1 MIRKILA
8 LAISFSLL
16 GQSVLWAAPAAQEKQ
31 PRTLAEYQQQAKNDM
46 QAVQTGLSPKA
57 RLSVYFVLGSLVLA
71 RTYMLKQ
78 EKIQRIEAEMS
89 QKMEQTRAEV
99 SNTITTQKSQI
110 GALEKNIKFWQDK
123 ANGLRV
129 STQRV
134 EENLDRTTRELKNE
148 IANQVK
154 ESSQLYES
162 LRNAEALNYV
172 PQEIQHIISK
182 YEALIDPRTSNSK
195 YNLLKRQILE
205 ETGLKTASQEERM
218 AFITILDRT
227 REITTVSGKKSATDF
242 MVAALTKHTKNN
254 FPSFYYLKEFLT
266 RLSKSSGVLSVGLLA
281 FLAFSAS
288 DAKAAAM
295 TQRVQKNFDL
305 FLNASAE
312 ELAEM
317 EKNPQLRETCIQG
330 AQAVHYL
337 STLPKEELENLRNA
351 FPEAAP
357 ARPAINLAR

>member
-1 MIRKILA
+1 MIRKTLA

-16 GQSVLWAAPAAQEKQ
+16 GQSILWAAPAAQETQ

-46 QAVQTGLSPKA
+46 QKLSWIGEKAFPFTLTLLIVSGIGVAISKRPTQVQ
-57 RLSVYFVLGSLVLA
+57 
-71 RTYMLKQ
+71 
-78 EKIQRIEAEMS
+78 AEM
-89 QKMEQTRAEV
+89 QKKLNEVKNLHQDRIAGQQRKIAELEIRANQFPREV
-99 SNTITTQKSQI
+99 SGLQTLNRLKKEDWERKTGNLQK
-110 GALEKNIKFWQDK
+110 ALQDVV
-123 ANGLRV
+123 N
-129 STQRV
+129 
-134 EENLDRTTRELKNE
+134 ENYRLTERLGE
-148 IANQVK
+148 
-154 ESSQLYES
+154 
-162 LRNAEALNYV
+162 AEALNYI
-172 PQEIQHIISK
+172 PQGIQDIISK